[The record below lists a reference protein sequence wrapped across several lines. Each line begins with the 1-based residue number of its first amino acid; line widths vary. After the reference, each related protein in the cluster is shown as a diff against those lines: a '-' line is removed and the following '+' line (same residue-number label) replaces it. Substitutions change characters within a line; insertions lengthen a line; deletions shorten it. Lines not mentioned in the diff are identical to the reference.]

1 MFSFTTQTVYNQI
14 STTGAHK
21 NLIDNSGE
29 SKVPSLRIGNTRFDA
44 ATITSIQI
52 KAPSAEQ
59 LGSVTF
65 DMNDVIPTEGET
77 TGRVALYLG
86 LTMGSQD
93 SFYSNALVYKG
104 KPFYVEFPVKATDT
118 ADVIAKRVKAI
129 ADKFILFQTGEKE
142 KILDVTFE
150 AAAGTPGASGTPAV
164 LYADV
169 AEYNAAKGT
178 SLTAEE
184 FAALNEADKI
194 KTPAVPATDATP
206 ATGKVTF
213 ACVNGYQIIK
223 KAELQ
228 SYDPEAYTIDCC
240 ADQGD
245 FVTIKTGVPVIYKVV
260 NGEIKT
266 KDGEGKQ
273 YFLDEAGT
281 ETELGADQ
289 IAILPGLEAFGDY
302 NWIIHNLRLPTAAN
316 TGFWAPA
323 KQAGELPIVGQSYT
337 QFIITMCVDRDGI
350 AGTVVGDRATSVTT
364 HVLYVA
370 GKHTQAGTPAKAV
383 YDKLNALKGSAIATT
398 ADTKLA
404 NPFGTSLNL
413 VD

>member
-14 STTGAHK
+14 STTGAKK
-21 NLIDNSGE
+21 NLIDNSGA
-29 SKVPSLRIGNTRFDA
+29 SKTPSLRIGNTRFDA
-44 ATITSIQI
+44 ATITSIQV

-59 LGSVTF
+59 LGAVTF
-65 DMNDVIPTEGET
+65 DMADVIPQTGET
-77 TGRVALYLG
+77 TGRIALYLG
-86 LTMGSQD
+86 LSMGSQD

-104 KPFYVEFPVKATDT
+104 KPFYVEFPVKATDS
-118 ADVIAKRVKAI
+118 ADVVAKRVKAI
-129 ADKFILFQTGEKE
+129 VDKFILFQTGEKE
-142 KILDVTFE
+142 KILDVTYTATAAVAADPGNNIE
-150 AAAGTPGASGTPAV
+150 AADAVGT
-164 LYADV
+164 
-169 AEYNAAKGT
+169 
-178 SLTAEE
+178 
-184 FAALNEADKI
+184 
-194 KTPAVPATDATP
+194 
-206 ATGKVTF
+206 VTF
-213 ACVNGYQIIK
+213 TCVNGYQLIK
-223 KAELQ
+223 RAELQ
-228 SYDPEAYTIDCC
+228 AYDPKAYTIDCC

-245 FVTIKTGVPVIYKVV
+245 FITLKKGVPVIYKIVG
-260 NGEIKT
+260 GEVKT
-266 KDGEGKQ
+266 KDGNGKQ
-273 YFLDEAGT
+273 YYLDEAGV
-281 ETELGADQ
+281 ETEVSGDL

-316 TGFWAPA
+316 TGFWSPA
-323 KQAGELPIVGQSYT
+323 KDAGELPIVGQEYT

-383 YDKLNALKGSAIATT
+383 YDKLYALKSSAIATT

>member
-14 STTGAHK
+14 STSGAKK
-21 NLIDNSGE
+21 NLIDNSGA
-29 SKVPSLRIGNTRFDA
+29 SKTPSLRIGNTRFDA
-44 ATITSIQI
+44 ANITSIQV

-59 LGSVTF
+59 LGAVTF
-65 DMNDVIPTEGET
+65 DMADVIPQTGET
-77 TGRVALYLG
+77 TGRIALYLG
-86 LTMGSQD
+86 LSMGSQD

-118 ADVIAKRVKAI
+118 ADVVAKRVKAI

-142 KILDVTFE
+142 KILDVTYTAT
-150 AAAGTPGASGTPAV
+150 AAVAADPGNNISAADAVGT
-164 LYADV
+164 
-169 AEYNAAKGT
+169 
-178 SLTAEE
+178 
-184 FAALNEADKI
+184 
-194 KTPAVPATDATP
+194 
-206 ATGKVTF
+206 VTF
-213 ACVNGYQIIK
+213 TCVNGYQLIK

-228 SYDPEAYTIDCC
+228 AYDPKAYTIDCC

-245 FVTIKTGVPVIYKVV
+245 FITIKKGVPVIFKIV
-260 NGEIKT
+260 NGEVKT
-266 KDGEGKQ
+266 KDGNGKQ
-273 YFLDEAGT
+273 YYLDEAGV
-281 ETELGADQ
+281 ETEVGSDL

-316 TGFWAPA
+316 TGFWSPA
-323 KQAGELPIVGQSYT
+323 KDAGELPIVGQEYT
-337 QFIITMCVDRDGI
+337 QFIITMCVERDGI

-370 GKHTQAGTPAKAV
+370 GKHTQAGTPAKTV
-383 YDKLNALKGSAIATT
+383 YDALYALKSSAVATT

>member
-29 SKVPSLRIGNTRFDA
+29 GKVPSLRIGNTRFDA

-59 LGSVTF
+59 LGSVAF
-65 DMNDVIPTEGET
+65 DMNDVIPSEGET
-77 TGRVALYLG
+77 TGRIAIYLG
-86 LTMGSQD
+86 LSMGSQD

-104 KPFYVEFPVKATDT
+104 KPFFVEFPVKASDT
-118 ADVIAKRVKAI
+118 ADVVAKRVKAI

-150 AAAGTPGASGTPAV
+150 ASAGTPAV
-164 LYADV
+164 PAVPYADET
-169 AEYNAAKGT
+169 EYNTAKGT
-178 SLTAEE
+178 SLTAEQ
-184 FAALNEADKI
+184 FAALNDDEKI
-194 KTPAVPATDATP
+194 KTPAVPAVDAT
-206 ATGKVTF
+206 GIVTF

-228 SYDPEAYTIDCC
+228 SYDPKAYTIDCC

-245 FVTIKTGVPVIYKVV
+245 FITIKTGVPVIYKVV
-260 NGEIKT
+260 NGAIKT

-273 YFLDEAGT
+273 YFLDEAGN

-370 GKHTQAGTPAKAV
+370 GDYTTASTPANTV
-383 YDKLNALKGSAIATT
+383 YTKLNTLKSSAIATT

-404 NPFGTSLNL
+404 NPYGTSLNL
-413 VD
+413 VN

>member
-14 STTGAHK
+14 STSGAKK
-21 NLIDNSGE
+21 NLIDNSGA
-29 SKVPSLRIGNTRFDA
+29 SKTPSLRIGNTRFDA

-59 LGSVTF
+59 LGAVTF
-65 DMNDVIPTEGET
+65 DMADVIPQTGET
-77 TGRVALYLG
+77 TGRIALYLG
-86 LTMGSQD
+86 LSMGSQD

-104 KPFYVEFPVKATDT
+104 KPFYVEFPVKSTDT
-118 ADVIAKRVKAI
+118 ADVVAKRVKAI

-142 KILDVTFE
+142 KILDVTYTATAAIAADPGNNI
-150 AAAGTPGASGTPAV
+150 AAADAVGT
-164 LYADV
+164 
-169 AEYNAAKGT
+169 
-178 SLTAEE
+178 
-184 FAALNEADKI
+184 
-194 KTPAVPATDATP
+194 
-206 ATGKVTF
+206 VTF
-213 ACVNGYQIIK
+213 TCVNGYQLIK
-223 KAELQ
+223 RAELQ
-228 SYDPEAYTIDCC
+228 AYDPKAYTIDCC

-245 FVTIKTGVPVIYKVV
+245 FITIKKGVPVIYKIVG
-260 NGEIKT
+260 GEVKT
-266 KDGEGKQ
+266 KDGNGKQ
-273 YFLDEAGT
+273 YYLDEAGV
-281 ETELGADQ
+281 ETEVSGDL

-316 TGFWAPA
+316 TGFWSPA
-323 KQAGELPIVGQSYT
+323 KDAGELPIVGQEYT

-370 GKHTQAGTPAKAV
+370 GKHTQAGTPAKLV

>member
-14 STTGAHK
+14 STTGAKK
-21 NLIDNSGE
+21 NLIDNSGN
-29 SKVPSLRIGNTRFDA
+29 SKTPSLRIGNTRFDA
-44 ATITSIQI
+44 ATITSIQV

-59 LGSVTF
+59 LGAVTF
-65 DMNDVIPTEGET
+65 DMADVIPQTGET
-77 TGRVALYLG
+77 TGRIALYLG
-86 LTMGSQD
+86 LSMGSQD

-104 KPFYVEFPVKATDT
+104 KPFYVEFPVKATDS
-118 ADVIAKRVKAI
+118 ADVVAKRVKAI

-142 KILDVTFE
+142 KILDVTYTATAAVAADPGNNIE
-150 AAAGTPGASGTPAV
+150 AADAVGT
-164 LYADV
+164 
-169 AEYNAAKGT
+169 
-178 SLTAEE
+178 
-184 FAALNEADKI
+184 
-194 KTPAVPATDATP
+194 
-206 ATGKVTF
+206 VTF
-213 ACVNGYQIIK
+213 TCVNGYQLIK

-228 SYDPEAYTIDCC
+228 VYDPKAYTIDCC

-245 FVTIKTGVPVIYKVV
+245 FVTVKKGVPVIYKIVG
-260 NGEIKT
+260 GEVKT
-266 KDGEGKQ
+266 KDGNGKQ
-273 YFLDEAGT
+273 YYLDEAGV
-281 ETELGADQ
+281 ETEVSGDL

-316 TGFWAPA
+316 TGFWSPA
-323 KQAGELPIVGQSYT
+323 KDAGELPIVGQEYT

-370 GKHTQAGTPAKAV
+370 GKHTQGGSPAKAV
-383 YDKLNALKGSAIATT
+383 YDKLYALKGSAIATT

>member
-14 STTGAHK
+14 STTGAKK
-21 NLIDNSGE
+21 NLIDNSAA
-29 SKVPSLRIGNTRFDA
+29 SKTPSLRIGNTRFDA

-65 DMNDVIPTEGET
+65 DMTDVIPSEGET
-77 TGRVALYLG
+77 TGRIALYLG
-86 LTMGSQD
+86 LSMGSQD

-104 KPFYVEFPVKATDT
+104 KPFYVEFPVKASDT
-118 ADVIAKRVKAI
+118 ADVVAKRVKAI

-142 KILDVTFE
+142 KILDVSYTAT
-150 AAAGTPGASGTPAV
+150 AAVGADPGPA
-164 LYADV
+164 AD
-169 AEYNAAKGT
+169 
-178 SLTAEE
+178 
-184 FAALNEADKI
+184 
-194 KTPAVPATDATP
+194 AV
-206 ATGKVTF
+206 GEVTF
-213 ACVNGYQIIK
+213 TCVNGYQIIK

-228 SYDPEAYTIDCC
+228 TYDPKAYTIDCC

-266 KDGEGKQ
+266 KDGSGKQ
-273 YFLDEAGT
+273 YYLDEAGE
-281 ETELGADQ
+281 ETELADDM

-316 TGFWAPA
+316 TGFWSPA
-323 KQAGELPIVGQSYT
+323 KDADELPIVGQSYT

-370 GKHTQAGTPAKAV
+370 GDYNTASTPANTV
-383 YDKLNALKGSAIATT
+383 YTKLNALKGSAIATT

-404 NPFGTSLNL
+404 NPYGTSLSL

>member
-14 STTGAHK
+14 STSGAQK
-21 NLIDNSGE
+21 NLIDNSAA
-29 SKVPSLRIGNTRFDA
+29 SKTPSLRIGNTRFDA

-65 DMNDVIPTEGET
+65 DMNDVIPSTGET
-77 TGRVALYLG
+77 TGRIAIYLG

-104 KPFYVEFPVKATDT
+104 KPFFVEFPVKATDT
-118 ADVIAKRVKAI
+118 ADVVAKRVKAI
-129 ADKFILFQTGEKE
+129 SDKFILFQTGEKE
-142 KILDVTFE
+142 KILDVSYT
-150 AAAGTPGASGTPAV
+150 ATPGTPAV
-164 LYADV
+164 
-169 AEYNAAKGT
+169 
-178 SLTAEE
+178 
-184 FAALNEADKI
+184 EAD
-194 KTPAVPATDATP
+194 PDNNVEAQEAVPAVGT
-206 ATGKVTF
+206 VTF
-213 ACVNGYQIIK
+213 TCVNGYQIIK
-223 KAELQ
+223 KVALQ
-228 SYDPEAYTIDCC
+228 SYDPKAHTIDCC

-245 FVTIKTGVPVIYKVV
+245 FITIKTGVPVIYKVV
-260 NGEIKT
+260 DGAIKT
-266 KDGEGKQ
+266 KDGNGKQ
-273 YFLDEAGT
+273 YFLDEAGN
-281 ETELGADQ
+281 ETELAEDQ

-323 KQAGELPIVGQSYT
+323 KQVGELPIVGQVYT

-370 GKHTQAGTPAKAV
+370 GNYNTASTPANTV
-383 YDKLNALKGSAIATT
+383 YTKLNSLKGSAIATT

-404 NPFGTSLNL
+404 NPYGTSLNL

>member
-14 STTGAHK
+14 STTGAKK
-21 NLIDNSGE
+21 NLIDNSGA
-29 SKVPSLRIGNTRFDA
+29 SKTPSLRIGNTRFDA

-59 LGSVTF
+59 LGAVTF
-65 DMNDVIPTEGET
+65 DMADVIPSTGET
-77 TGRVALYLG
+77 TGRIALYLG
-86 LTMGSQD
+86 LSMGSQD

-104 KPFYVEFPVKATDT
+104 KPFYVEFPVKSTDT
-118 ADVIAKRVKAI
+118 ADVLAKRVKAI

-142 KILDVTFE
+142 KILDVTYTATAAVAADPGNNI
-150 AAAGTPGASGTPAV
+150 AAADAVGT
-164 LYADV
+164 
-169 AEYNAAKGT
+169 
-178 SLTAEE
+178 
-184 FAALNEADKI
+184 
-194 KTPAVPATDATP
+194 
-206 ATGKVTF
+206 VTF
-213 ACVNGYQIIK
+213 TCVNGYQLIK

-228 SYDPEAYTIDCC
+228 VYDPKAYTIDCC

-245 FVTIKTGVPVIYKVV
+245 FITLKKGVPVIYKIVD
-260 NGEIKT
+260 GEVKT
-266 KDGEGKQ
+266 KDGNGKQ
-273 YFLDEAGT
+273 YYLDEAGV
-281 ETELGADQ
+281 ETEVSGDL

-316 TGFWAPA
+316 TGFWSPA
-323 KQAGELPIVGQSYT
+323 KDAGELPIVGQEYT

-370 GKHTQAGTPAKAV
+370 GKHTQAGTPAKLV

>member
-14 STTGAHK
+14 STTGAKK
-21 NLIDNSGE
+21 NLIDNSGA
-29 SKVPSLRIGNTRFDA
+29 SKTPSLRIGNTRFDA

-59 LGSVTF
+59 LGAVTF
-65 DMNDVIPTEGET
+65 DMADVIPSTGET
-77 TGRVALYLG
+77 TGRIALYLG
-86 LTMGSQD
+86 LSMGSQD

-104 KPFYVEFPVKATDT
+104 KPFYVEFPVKSTDT
-118 ADVIAKRVKAI
+118 ADVLAKRVKAI

-142 KILDVTFE
+142 KILDVTYTAT
-150 AAAGTPGASGTPAV
+150 AAVAADPGNNITAADAVGT
-164 LYADV
+164 
-169 AEYNAAKGT
+169 
-178 SLTAEE
+178 
-184 FAALNEADKI
+184 
-194 KTPAVPATDATP
+194 
-206 ATGKVTF
+206 VTF
-213 ACVNGYQIIK
+213 TCVNGYQLIK

-228 SYDPEAYTIDCC
+228 VYDPKAYTIDCC

-245 FVTIKTGVPVIYKVV
+245 FITLKKGVPVIYKIVD
-260 NGEIKT
+260 GEVKT
-266 KDGEGKQ
+266 KDGNGKQ
-273 YFLDEAGT
+273 YYLDEAGV
-281 ETELGADQ
+281 ETEVSGDL

-316 TGFWAPA
+316 TGFWSPA
-323 KQAGELPIVGQSYT
+323 KDAGELPIVGQEYT

-370 GKHTQAGTPAKAV
+370 GKHTQAGTPAKLV

>member
-1 MFSFTTQTVYNQI
+1 MFNFTTQTVYNQI
-14 STTGAHK
+14 STTGAKK
-21 NLIDNSGE
+21 NLIDNSGA
-29 SKVPSLRIGNTRFDA
+29 SKTPSLRIGNTRFDA

-59 LGSVTF
+59 LGAVTF
-65 DMNDVIPTEGET
+65 DMADVIPSTGET
-77 TGRVALYLG
+77 TGRIALYLG
-86 LTMGSQD
+86 LSMGSQD

-104 KPFYVEFPVKATDT
+104 KPFYVEFPVKSTDT
-118 ADVIAKRVKAI
+118 ADVVAKRVKAI

-142 KILDVTFE
+142 KILDVTYTATAAVAADPGNNIE
-150 AAAGTPGASGTPAV
+150 AADAVGT
-164 LYADV
+164 
-169 AEYNAAKGT
+169 
-178 SLTAEE
+178 
-184 FAALNEADKI
+184 
-194 KTPAVPATDATP
+194 
-206 ATGKVTF
+206 VTF
-213 ACVNGYQIIK
+213 TCVNGYQLIK

-228 SYDPEAYTIDCC
+228 VYDPKAYTIDCC

-245 FVTIKTGVPVIYKVV
+245 FITLKKGVPVIYKIV
-260 NGEIKT
+260 NGEVKT
-266 KDGEGKQ
+266 KDGNDKQ
-273 YFLDEAGT
+273 YYLDEAGV
-281 ETELGADQ
+281 ETEVSDDL

-316 TGFWAPA
+316 TGFWSPA
-323 KQAGELPIVGQSYT
+323 KDAGELPIVGQEYT

-370 GKHTQAGTPAKAV
+370 GKHTQAGTPAKLV

>member
-14 STTGAHK
+14 STTGAKK
-21 NLIDNSGE
+21 NLIDNSGA
-29 SKVPSLRIGNTRFDA
+29 SKTPSLRIGNTRFDA
-44 ATITSIQI
+44 DTITSIQI

-59 LGSVTF
+59 LGAVTF
-65 DMNDVIPTEGET
+65 NMADVIPSTGET
-77 TGRVALYLG
+77 TGRIALYLG
-86 LTMGSQD
+86 LSMGSQD

-104 KPFYVEFPVKATDT
+104 KPFYVEFPVKSTDS
-118 ADVIAKRVKAI
+118 ADVLARKVKAI

-142 KILDVTFE
+142 KILDVTYTAT
-150 AAAGTPGASGTPAV
+150 AATNDDAAVGT
-164 LYADV
+164 
-169 AEYNAAKGT
+169 
-178 SLTAEE
+178 
-184 FAALNEADKI
+184 
-194 KTPAVPATDATP
+194 
-206 ATGKVTF
+206 VTF
-213 ACVNGYQIIK
+213 TCVNGYQLIK

-228 SYDPEAYTIDCC
+228 VYDPKAYTIDCC

-245 FVTIKTGVPVIYKVV
+245 FVTIKKGVPVIFKIVGGQV
-260 NGEIKT
+260 KT
-266 KDGEGKQ
+266 KDANGKQ
-273 YFLDEAGT
+273 YYLDESGV
-281 ETELGADQ
+281 ETEVGNDL

-316 TGFWAPA
+316 TGFWSPA
-323 KQAGELPIVGQSYT
+323 KDAGELPIVGQEYT

-370 GKHTQAGTPAKAV
+370 GKHTQAGTPAKLV

-413 VD
+413 VN

>member
-14 STTGAHK
+14 STTGAKK
-21 NLIDNSGE
+21 NLIDNSGA
-29 SKVPSLRIGNTRFDA
+29 SKTPSLRIGNTRFDA
-44 ATITSIQI
+44 ATITSIQV

-59 LGSVTF
+59 LGAVTF
-65 DMNDVIPTEGET
+65 DMADVIPQTGET
-77 TGRVALYLG
+77 TGRIALYLG
-86 LTMGSQD
+86 LSMGSQD

-118 ADVIAKRVKAI
+118 ADVVAKRVKAI

-142 KILDVTFE
+142 KILDVSYTAT
-150 AAAGTPGASGTPAV
+150 AAVAADPGNNIDAADAIGT
-164 LYADV
+164 
-169 AEYNAAKGT
+169 
-178 SLTAEE
+178 
-184 FAALNEADKI
+184 
-194 KTPAVPATDATP
+194 
-206 ATGKVTF
+206 VTF
-213 ACVNGYQIIK
+213 TCVNGYQLIK

-228 SYDPEAYTIDCC
+228 AYDPKAYTIDCC

-245 FVTIKTGVPVIYKVV
+245 FVTVKKGVPVIYKIV
-260 NGEIKT
+260 NGEVKT
-266 KDGEGKQ
+266 KDSNGKQ
-273 YFLDEAGT
+273 YYLDEAGV
-281 ETELGADQ
+281 ETEVSGDL

-316 TGFWAPA
+316 TGFWSPA
-323 KQAGELPIVGQSYT
+323 KDAGELPIVGQEYT
-337 QFIITMCVDRDGI
+337 QFIITMCVERDGI

-383 YDKLNALKGSAIATT
+383 YDKLYALKGSAIATT

-404 NPFGTSLNL
+404 NPFGTSLDL

>member
-14 STTGAHK
+14 STTGAKK
-21 NLIDNSGE
+21 NLIDNSSA
-29 SKVPSLRIGNTRFDA
+29 SKTPSLRIGNTRFDA
-44 ATITSIQI
+44 ATITSIQV

-59 LGSVTF
+59 LGAVTF
-65 DMNDVIPTEGET
+65 DMADVIPSTGET
-77 TGRVALYLG
+77 TGRIALYLG
-86 LTMGSQD
+86 LSMGSQD

-104 KPFYVEFPVKATDT
+104 KPFYVEFPVKSTDS
-118 ADVIAKRVKAI
+118 ADVLAKKVKAI

-142 KILDVTFE
+142 KILDVTYTAT
-150 AAAGTPGASGTPAV
+150 AAAGGADAVGT
-164 LYADV
+164 
-169 AEYNAAKGT
+169 
-178 SLTAEE
+178 
-184 FAALNEADKI
+184 
-194 KTPAVPATDATP
+194 
-206 ATGKVTF
+206 VTF
-213 ACVNGYQIIK
+213 TCVNGYQLIK

-228 SYDPEAYTIDCC
+228 VYDPKAYTIDCC

-245 FVTIKTGVPVIYKVV
+245 FVTIKKGVPVIFKIVG
-260 NGEIKT
+260 GEVKT
-266 KDGEGKQ
+266 KDGNGKQ
-273 YFLDEAGT
+273 YYLDEAGV
-281 ETELGADQ
+281 ETEVSGDL

-316 TGFWAPA
+316 TGFWSPA
-323 KQAGELPIVGQSYT
+323 KDAGELPIVGQEYT

-370 GKHTQAGTPAKAV
+370 GKHTQAGTPAKLV

>member
-14 STTGAHK
+14 STSGAKK
-21 NLIDNSGE
+21 NLIDNSSA
-29 SKVPSLRIGNTRFDA
+29 SKIPSLRIGNTRFDA
-44 ATITSIQI
+44 ATITSIQV

-59 LGSVTF
+59 LGAVTF
-65 DMNDVIPTEGET
+65 DMADVIPQTGET
-77 TGRVALYLG
+77 TGRIALYLG
-86 LTMGSQD
+86 LSMGSQD

-118 ADVIAKRVKAI
+118 ADVVAKRVKAI

-142 KILDVTFE
+142 KILDVTYTATAAVAADPGNNI
-150 AAAGTPGASGTPAV
+150 AAADAVGT
-164 LYADV
+164 
-169 AEYNAAKGT
+169 
-178 SLTAEE
+178 
-184 FAALNEADKI
+184 
-194 KTPAVPATDATP
+194 
-206 ATGKVTF
+206 VTF
-213 ACVNGYQIIK
+213 TCVNGYQLIK
-223 KAELQ
+223 RAELQ
-228 SYDPEAYTIDCC
+228 AYDPKAYTIDCC

-245 FVTIKTGVPVIYKVV
+245 FITIKKGVPVIYKIVG
-260 NGEIKT
+260 GEVKT
-266 KDGEGKQ
+266 KDGNGKQ
-273 YFLDEAGT
+273 YYLDEAGV
-281 ETELGADQ
+281 ETEVSGDL

-316 TGFWAPA
+316 TGFWSPA
-323 KQAGELPIVGQSYT
+323 KDAGELPIVGQEYT
-337 QFIITMCVDRDGI
+337 QFIITMCVERDGI

-370 GKHTQAGTPAKAV
+370 GKHTQAGSPAKAV
-383 YDKLNALKGSAIATT
+383 YDKLYALKSSAIATT

>member
-1 MFSFTTQTVYNQI
+1 MFNFTTQTVYNQI
-14 STTGAHK
+14 STTGAKK
-21 NLIDNSGE
+21 NLIDNSGA
-29 SKVPSLRIGNTRFDA
+29 SKTPSLRIGNTRFDA

-59 LGSVTF
+59 LGAVTF
-65 DMNDVIPTEGET
+65 DMADVIPQTGET
-77 TGRVALYLG
+77 TGRIALYLG
-86 LTMGSQD
+86 LSMGSQD

-104 KPFYVEFPVKATDT
+104 KPFYVEFPVKSTDS
-118 ADVIAKRVKAI
+118 ADVLAKRVKAI

-142 KILDVTFE
+142 KILDVTYTATAAVAADPGNNIE
-150 AAAGTPGASGTPAV
+150 AADAVGT
-164 LYADV
+164 
-169 AEYNAAKGT
+169 
-178 SLTAEE
+178 
-184 FAALNEADKI
+184 
-194 KTPAVPATDATP
+194 
-206 ATGKVTF
+206 VTF
-213 ACVNGYQIIK
+213 TCVNGYQLIK

-228 SYDPEAYTIDCC
+228 VYDPKAYTIDCC

-245 FVTIKTGVPVIYKVV
+245 FITLKKGVPVIYKIV
-260 NGEIKT
+260 NGEVKT
-266 KDGEGKQ
+266 KDGNGKQ
-273 YFLDEAGT
+273 YYLDEAGV
-281 ETELGADQ
+281 ETEVSGDL

-316 TGFWAPA
+316 TGFWSPA
-323 KQAGELPIVGQSYT
+323 KDAGELPIVGQEYT

-370 GKHTQAGTPAKAV
+370 GKHTQAGTPAKLV